1 VPVQVSD
8 AVYEIVTA
16 LADESRQ
23 CFQCGQCIG
32 ACPSGFDLDQGPRR
46 IVRLILAGEVERLLA
61 ADDVWRCSECR
72 ACSDACP
79 MEVDTARMMA
89 AVRELQRE
97 HGGVRCAERAAAEVA
112 EKRLAGNER
121 LDNMAF
127 GVSMAA
133 RGYVPK
139 DVVGAAGM
147 GVKMMKDMFRK
158 DESTGASAAP
168 GTDAQPFYAGCALP
182 QDKEA
187 YALTTR
193 VAADLGLP
201 IAVAA
206 GAGCCG
212 HPSRGRDRT
221 KYTNE
226 APVLTACPACD
237 HGLREAE
244 MQTTPLWQALVDHA
258 ERHGRGLTAAAPSF
272 VPYVGCLSERGP
284 ALSSLSAAAAL
295 AGTQIEMS
303 YPSLHAGC
311 CGAVG
316 GMYRGA
322 TAAVDKL
329 LDFAESKGAPIVTPC
344 LLCRDNMRSAARGR
358 DLTTN
363 VYFWPEFFSAAPAGA
378 AHAGADHDSDTTPA
392 TAPTSG
398 RTPSAEGDAH
408 V

>member
-1 VPVQVSD
+1 MPVQVTD
-8 AVYEIVTA
+8 AVYEAVHA
-16 LADESRQ
+16 LADECRQ
-23 CFQCGQCIG
+23 CFQCGQCRG
-32 ACPSGFDLDQGPRR
+32 ACPSGWDLDHGPRR
-46 IVRLILAGEVERLLA
+46 IIRLILAGEVEKLMA

-72 ACSDACP
+72 ACTDACP
-79 MEVDTARMMA
+79 MEVDTARMIA
-89 AVRELQRE
+89 AVRDLQRE
-97 HGGVRCAERAAAEVA
+97 HGSVSCAERTAAEVA

-133 RGYVPK
+133 KGYVPK

-158 DESTGASAAP
+158 GEAP
-168 GTDAQPFYAGCALP
+168 GAGATTAAQPFYAGCALP

-193 VAADLGLP
+193 VAAELGLP

-206 GAGCCG
+206 SAGCCG
-212 HPSRGRDRT
+212 HPSRGRDHT
-221 KYTNE
+221 KYTDD

-258 ERHGRGLTAAAPSF
+258 ERHGRSLKTAAPRF

-295 AGTQIEMS
+295 AGATIETS

-322 TAAVDKL
+322 TEAVNKL
-329 LDFAESKGAPIVTPC
+329 LAFAESRRAPIVTPC
-344 LLCRDNMRSAARGR
+344 LLCRDNMRSAARRR
-358 DLTTN
+358 DLETD
-363 VYFWPEFFSAAPAGA
+363 VYFWPEFFSAAPTGT
-378 AHAGADHDSDTTPA
+378 ADPTT
-392 TAPTSG
+392 G
-398 RTPSAEGDAH
+398 QTPQGEAH

>member
-1 VPVQVSD
+1 MPVQVTD
-8 AVYEIVTA
+8 AVYEAVYA
-16 LADESRQ
+16 LADECRQ
-23 CFQCGQCIG
+23 CFQCGQCRG
-32 ACPSGFDLDQGPRR
+32 ACPSGWDLDHGPRR
-46 IVRLILAGEVERLLA
+46 IIRLILAGEVEKLMA
-61 ADDVWRCSECR
+61 AEDVWRCSECH
-72 ACSDACP
+72 ACTDACP
-79 MEVDTARMMA
+79 MEVETARMMA
-89 AVRELQRE
+89 AVRDLQRE

-112 EKRLAGNER
+112 AKRLAGNER

-127 GVSMAA
+127 GVSMATK
-133 RGYVPK
+133 GYVPK

-158 DESTGASAAP
+158 GEAAGAGAAGASEAAA
-168 GTDAQPFYAGCALP
+168 TAARPFYAGCALP

-187 YALTTR
+187 YALTAR

-201 IAVAA
+201 IETAV

-212 HPSRGRDRT
+212 HPSRGRDHTR
-221 KYTNE
+221 YTSE

-244 MQTTPLWQALVDHA
+244 MQTTPLWEALVDHA
-258 ERHGRGLTAAAPSF
+258 ERHSRTFTAAAPSF

-295 AGTQIEMS
+295 AGARIEMS

-316 GMYRGA
+316 GMYRGT

-329 LDFAESKGAPIVTPC
+329 LEFAESTGAPIVTPC

-358 DLTTN
+358 EVKTD
-363 VYFWPEFFSAAPAGA
+363 VYFWPEFFAAAPAGA
-378 AHAGADHDSDTTPA
+378 ATHDTPA
-392 TAPTSG
+392 ASEAPAA
-398 RTPSAEGDAH
+398 TPQGDAH